1 MHTQPPPHPPLGKS
15 DHDLVHLQPQYTP
28 LVQRQPAT
36 RRSLRIWSPEA
47 EDALRDCFETTDWSV
62 LQSPHGED
70 IEGLTHCLTDYL
82 NFCMDVV
89 APARTVRC
97 FPNNKPWVTRG
108 VKAVLNKK
116 KAAFRRGDKE
126 AMKAAQREVKVCLRD
141 AKESYRRKVEQK
153 LQENNMREVWNG
165 VKTITGYK
173 AKSSSEGGTLERANE
188 LNNFFNRFDQLPPL
202 PPSPHPS
209 PLQTPLSPLP
219 PTPIHPSHNIKDD
232 PSSLPTPPSPPC
244 ITADQ
249 VRSELRRLRPRKA
262 AGPDRVC
269 PRLLKSCA
277 TELGEPLQHVF
288 NLSLQLGRVPTLWKT
303 SCIVPVP
310 KKSRPSEMNDYRPVA
325 LTSQLMKTLE
335 RLFLSLL
342 RPQVQHAQDPLQF
355 AYRTKVGVDDAVLHL
370 MHRAHTHLDKSRG
383 TVRILFLDFSS
394 AFNTI
399 QPPLLLDKLARMQV
413 DPRLVT
419 WISSYLTDRTQY
431 VRLKDITSDTVV
443 SSTGAPQGTVLAP
456 LLFTLYTSDFSY
468 NSESCHIQK
477 FADDTA
483 IMGCIREDQEE
494 EYRSLVRDFVVWCH
508 ANHLQLN
515 TSKTKEL
522 VIDFGKSRPPPQLV
536 QIEGADV
543 EVVSSYRYLGL
554 VLDNKLDWSKN
565 TDHLYRKGQSRLYF
579 LRRLRSFN
587 ICRKLLWMFYQSVV
601 ASVLFYAVVCWGG
614 STSKRDSSRL
624 DKLIRRAGSVVGMKL
639 DSLVSVA
646 EERTLNKLLDIMD
659 NVSHPLHTAITD
671 QRSSFSDRLLLPR
684 SNTNR
689 LKNSFVPR
697 AIKLYNSTVG
707 CRGGSGRRKQ
717 DTTPRTVE

>member
-1 MHTQPPPHPPLGKS
+1 MAKAGVTHSIPADLRRKPRGSKAGVKVKSWRADQRRRFKPSIPSVMMGNVNALANKMDELSALINRRIYRESSLFIFTETWLTCSTPDANVELPGFTSVRADRDTKACGKSKGGGLIVYVNNRWCNPGHVTVKVVLCCQDLELLAVSLRPYYLPREFSHVIVIGVYIPPRADAAAACEKIHSTTAKLQTQHPEAFIAISGDFNHATLDSTLPAFHQFVDCPTRKNRTIDLLYANVKDAYTATPHPPLGKS

-188 LNNFFNRFDQLPPL
+188 LNNFFNR
-202 PPSPHPS
+202 
-209 PLQTPLSPLP
+209 
-219 PTPIHPSHNIKDD
+219 
-232 PSSLPTPPSPPC
+232 
-244 ITADQ
+244 
-249 VRSELRRLRPRKA
+249 
-262 AGPDRVC
+262 
-269 PRLLKSCA
+269 
-277 TELGEPLQHVF
+277 
-288 NLSLQLGRVPTLWKT
+288 
-303 SCIVPVP
+303 
-310 KKSRPSEMNDYRPVA
+310 
-325 LTSQLMKTLE
+325 
-335 RLFLSLL
+335 
-342 RPQVQHAQDPLQF
+342 
-355 AYRTKVGVDDAVLHL
+355 
-370 MHRAHTHLDKSRG
+370 
-383 TVRILFLDFSS
+383 
-394 AFNTI
+394 
-399 QPPLLLDKLARMQV
+399 
-413 DPRLVT
+413 
-419 WISSYLTDRTQY
+419 
-431 VRLKDITSDTVV
+431 
-443 SSTGAPQGTVLAP
+443 
-456 LLFTLYTSDFSY
+456 
-468 NSESCHIQK
+468 
-477 FADDTA
+477 
-483 IMGCIREDQEE
+483 
-494 EYRSLVRDFVVWCH
+494 
-508 ANHLQLN
+508 
-515 TSKTKEL
+515 
-522 VIDFGKSRPPPQLV
+522 
-536 QIEGADV
+536 
-543 EVVSSYRYLGL
+543 YLGL